1 MPNIRSLALFCA
13 ALLVF
18 SSILMAGTIIVDFRA
33 QPSLN
38 KVTLKWISQN
48 ELNLKGFDVERSFEE
63 NANFRKVE
71 FVKPSNE
78 TKDKKEYIFE
88 DTSVFKASDRTFYYR
103 LKIIDTDDSSTFSK
117 VISVSPTISSARQ
130 TWGSIKAM
138 FR

>member
-1 MPNIRSLALFCA
+1 MPRRYSLVATSLG
-13 ALLVF
+13 LLLLC
-18 SSILMAGTIIVDFRA
+18 SLLMAGTIIVDFRA

-48 ELNLKGFDVERSFEE
+48 EIDLKGFDVERSFEE
-63 NANFRKVE
+63 NSNFRKID
-71 FVKPSNE
+71 FVKASE
-78 TKDKKEYIFE
+78 EVKDKKEYLFE
-88 DTSVFKASDRTFYYR
+88 DTSVFKSSDRTFYYR
-103 LKIIDTDDSSTFSK
+103 LKIIDTDDRATFSK

>member
-1 MPNIRSLALFCA
+1 MQNIRFSIFGVA
-13 ALLVF
+13 ALLAF
-18 SSILMAGTIIVDFRA
+18 CSILMAGTIIVDFRA
-33 QPSLN
+33 QPALN

-63 NANFRKVE
+63 NANFRKVD
-71 FVKPSNE
+71 FVKPSTE
-78 TKDKKEYIFE
+78 RKDKKEYVFE

-103 LKIIDTDDSSTFSK
+103 LKIIDIDDSATFSK
-117 VISVSPTISSARQ
+117 VVSVSPTISSARQ